1 MYEKLE
7 LERLKLQAEQMKY
20 ESERNNKE
28 IRFRCLEIARNF
40 LASCDNATL
49 LQDAKKF
56 LEFVEAK

>member
-20 ESERNNKE
+20 ESERTTKE
-28 IRFRCLEIARNF
+28 FRFRCLEIARNS
-40 LASCDNATL
+40 SCDNVTL

-56 LEFVEAK
+56 LEFVDAK

>member
-7 LERLKLQAEQMKY
+7 LERLKLQADQMKY
-20 ESERNNKE
+20 EAERNQKE
-28 IRFRCLEIARNF
+28 IRFRCLEIARNS
-40 LASCDNATL
+40 SCDNATL

>member
-20 ESERNNKE
+20 ESERNTKE
-28 IRFRCLEIARNF
+28 IRFRCLEIARNS
-40 LASCDNATL
+40 SCDNATL

>member
-7 LERLKLQAEQMKY
+7 LERIKLELERMKF
-20 ESERNNKE
+20 EKERNEKE
-28 IRFRCLEIARNF
+28 YRFRCLEIARNS
-40 LASCDNATL
+40 SCDNATL